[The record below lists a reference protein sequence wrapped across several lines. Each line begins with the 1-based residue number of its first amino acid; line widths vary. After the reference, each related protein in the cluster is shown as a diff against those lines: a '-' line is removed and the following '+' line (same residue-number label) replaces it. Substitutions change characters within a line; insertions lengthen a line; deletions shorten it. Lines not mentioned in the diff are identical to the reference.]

1 MSESMLLS
9 ARVSPYLAQRL
20 AALASTTRRSKSF
33 LAAQAI
39 EEFVNVQEWQVAAIQ
54 EGLAAVDRGEV
65 VSHSQALAILDTWG
79 VREKD

>member
-9 ARVSPYLAQRL
+9 ARVSPDLAQRL